1 MKISP
6 ISFTSINNN
15 CGLCGPQDTPRL
27 YRASVGEALPYDVF
41 ERSNRDESEIPMP
54 TPEQIAQ
61 VSNALGRFAEGFSQ
75 YCEGGISAVEDPA
88 VVDYI
93 ESVIAINNKNS
104 EE

>member
-27 YRASVGEALPYDVF
+27 YRESVGEPLPYDVF
-41 ERSNRDESEIPMP
+41 KHSIQEGPEIPMP

-61 VSNALGRFAEGFSQ
+61 VSNALGRFAEGISQ
-75 YCEGGISAVEDPA
+75 YCEGGISAVENPE

-93 ESVIAINNKNS
+93 ESVLAINNKNS